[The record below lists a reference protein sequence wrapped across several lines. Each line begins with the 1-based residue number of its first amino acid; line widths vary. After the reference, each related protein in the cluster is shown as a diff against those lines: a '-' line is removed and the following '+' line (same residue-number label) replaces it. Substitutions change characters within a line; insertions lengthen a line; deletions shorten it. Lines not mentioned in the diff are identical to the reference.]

1 MLKRASEDTDSLQK
15 DFRPGERRD
24 PMRSSAIVRHASV
37 YAGVLLVLAA
47 CSPSTPDPSGPVFDV
62 RIKDFKVLPSSD
74 SAPAGLVTLNVANTG
89 PTTHEFVIV
98 RTDLP
103 DDGLPIGG
111 DGLRVDE
118 DGLEPVDEIDGIEDG
133 ASGQVT
139 VRLEPGHYVFF
150 CNFEGHYLAG
160 MHAAVEVMDDA

>member
-1 MLKRASEDTDSLQK
+1 
-15 DFRPGERRD
+15 
-24 PMRSSAIVRHASV
+24 MRSSAIARHACV
-37 YAGVLLVLAA
+37 YAGLALVLVA
-47 CSPSTPDPSGPVFDV
+47 CSPPAPSLSGPVFNV

-74 SAPAGLVTLNVANTG
+74 SAPAGLVTLNVTNTG
-89 PTTHEFVIV
+89 PTTHEFVVV

-118 DGLEPVDEIDGIEDG
+118 DGLEPVDEIDGIEDRT
-133 ASGQVT
+133 SGQVT
-139 VRLEPGHYVFF
+139 VRLEPGRYVFF

>member
-1 MLKRASEDTDSLQK
+1 
-15 DFRPGERRD
+15 
-24 PMRSSAIVRHASV
+24 MRSSAITRHAYV
-37 YAGVLLVLAA
+37 YAGLALVLVA
-47 CSPSTPDPSGPVFDV
+47 CSPPAPSPSGPVFNV

-74 SAPAGLVTLNVANTG
+74 SAPAGLVTLNVSNSG

-103 DDGLPIGG
+103 DDGLPIGA

-118 DGLEPVDEIDGIEDG
+118 DGLEPVDEIEGIEDG
-133 ASGQVT
+133 TSGQVT
-139 VRLEPGHYVFF
+139 VRLEPGRYVFF

-160 MHAAVEVMDDA
+160 MNAAVEVMVDA

>member
-1 MLKRASEDTDSLQK
+1 
-15 DFRPGERRD
+15 
-24 PMRSSAIVRHASV
+24 MRSSAIARHACA
-37 YAGVLLVLAA
+37 YAGLALVLVA
-47 CSPSTPDPSGPVFDV
+47 CSPPDPSPSGPVFNV

-74 SAPAGLVTLNVANTG
+74 SAPAGLVALNVSNSG

-103 DDGLPIGG
+103 DDGLPIGA

-133 ASGQVT
+133 TSGQVT
-139 VRLEPGHYVFF
+139 VRLDPGRYVFF

-160 MHAAVEVMDDA
+160 MHAAVEVAEDA

>member
-1 MLKRASEDTDSLQK
+1 
-15 DFRPGERRD
+15 
-24 PMRSSAIVRHASV
+24 MRSSATARHAGV
-37 YAGVLLVLAA
+37 YAGLALVLVA
-47 CSPSTPDPSGPVFDV
+47 CSPSTTGPSGPVFDV

-74 SAPAGLVTLNVANTG
+74 SAPAGLVTLNVSNSG

-103 DDGLPIGG
+103 DDGLPIGV
-111 DGLRVDE
+111 DGLSVDE
-118 DGLEPVDEIDGIEDG
+118 DGLEAVDEIEGIEDG
-133 ASGQVT
+133 TSGQVT
-139 VRLEPGHYVFF
+139 VRLERGRYVFF